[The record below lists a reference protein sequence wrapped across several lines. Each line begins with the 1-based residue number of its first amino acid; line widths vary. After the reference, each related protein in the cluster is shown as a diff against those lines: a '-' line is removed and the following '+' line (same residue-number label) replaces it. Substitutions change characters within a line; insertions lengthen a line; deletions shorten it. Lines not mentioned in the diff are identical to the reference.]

1 MAKREY
7 RKNSNAQQTIPQ
19 PVEAEAPTKETPK
32 TSKKSTG
39 APAKTPTQPTKAE
52 LAGNGGQ
59 RPPRK
64 GTPREDATPLRS
76 DALRV
81 VLLNA
86 VNGIVDAVDDV
97 FCRLNAHEE
106 RLDEHDRQFGV
117 VHDRIGAVEGRLTT
131 LEEERP
137 APQPTRQIDGG
148 NITINNA
155 NGGTVNINGGNM
167 HLE

>member
-39 APAKTPTQPTKAE
+39 APVKKTAQPTKTEPDAT
-52 LAGNGGQ
+52 GGAQ
-59 RPPRK
+59 PPRK
-64 GTPREDATPLRS
+64 GTPREDATPSFL
-76 DALRV
+76 DALG
-81 VLLNA
+81 A
-86 VNGIVDAVDDV
+86 AGHDFVNGIVDAFDKT
-97 FCRLNAHEE
+97 FS
-106 RLDEHDRQFGV
+106 RLDDHEKRLKEHDRLFGV
-117 VHDRIGAVEGRLTT
+117 VHDRIGAVEGRLTI

-155 NGGTVNINGGNM
+155 NGGTVNINGGNLR
-167 HLE
+167 LE